1 MRQLIFYL
9 IVALITLFIAAPLF
23 MLVKEGFLQLPT
35 ALKSREVQFAIQLSL
50 MTSIISTLI
59 CLLLAGPVAYFLSRS
74 SLRHFLMPI
83 LYLPLA
89 LPHIVSGVAL
99 LLFFGFMGIGT
110 WLDEWFN
117 LSFIFTKEGI
127 ILAQV
132 FVNLPFAIRLIVLGL
147 ANLNEKQLFVART
160 LGASRW
166 QCFRYVTL
174 PLLKPTLLSV
184 IVLTWSRALGE
195 FGAVMM
201 VAGSTR
207 LKTEI
212 LPTSIMLNISTGDL
226 DLALAIA
233 LILMII
239 SLLCSTIF
247 EYLLKSKYVHHWSS
261 TTNTLRICPSRYL
274 ADA

>member
-23 MLVKEGFLQLPT
+23 MLVKEGFIQLPT
-35 ALKSREVQFAIQLSL
+35 ALKSREVQFAIKMSL
-50 MTSIISTLI
+50 MTSITSTLI

-132 FVNLPFAIRLIVLGL
+132 FVNLPFAIRLTVLGL

-247 EYLLKSKYVHHWSS
+247 EYLLKSKYVHH
-261 TTNTLRICPSRYL
+261 
-274 ADA
+274 